1 MKSHCEICGLD
12 HPTSEN
18 KYHIGK
24 IRVLITTFPKSG
36 TNLIIQM
43 FGTPEHIQ
51 ISHDMLYMGLP
62 IKTDSV
68 IAHNELRV
76 KEMAAQIAGFEG
88 VAFGHIPYNYSFEEA
103 RLHRPTLLVQLI
115 RDPRDVIV
123 SHYQYV
129 KSKPDVAMN
138 YKFEDGTLLSDRPD
152 PILDLIKLSPARW
165 EKFTPWLDIAHV
177 MRYEDLRADPRA
189 EGRRFVDKIGIDEST
204 RLRIGSE
211 DAMVRNIRPEKS
223 PTFRRGGVGDW
234 KSFFDN
240 HHIAYYRELMSET
253 AEELGYEF

>member
-18 KYHIGK
+18 KYHRGK
-24 IRVLITTFPKSG
+24 TRVLITTFPKAG

-43 FGTPEHIQ
+43 FGAPEHIQ
-51 ISHDMLYMGLP
+51 ISHDMMWMGIP
-62 IKTDSV
+62 IKNDSV
-68 IAHNELRV
+68 SARNDLSI
-76 KEMAAQIAGFEG
+76 KEMAAQIAGFKG
-88 VAFGHIPYNYSFEEA
+88 VAFGHIPYNYSFDEA
-103 RLHRPTLLVQLI
+103 RRHRPTLLVQLI

-123 SHYQYV
+123 SHYQYI
-129 KSKPDVAMN
+129 KSKPGVAMN
-138 YKFEDGTLLSDRPD
+138 YEFDDGVLLADRPD

-165 EKFTPWLDIAHV
+165 AKFTPWLDTAHV
-177 MRYEDLRADPRA
+177 VRYEDLRADPRA
-189 EGRRFVDKIGIDEST
+189 EGRRFIAKIGLDEAV

-234 KSFFDN
+234 KSFFKER
-240 HHIAYYRELMSET
+240 HIGAYRELMAET
-253 AEELGYEF
+253 AEVLGYGL